1 VTQAPDFLPNPLL
14 PQTKSEVA
22 VPAIAGGQVI
32 GVFDVQHDVAG
43 YFTEADL
50 DVFRA
55 LAGQIAIAFQ
65 NAQFVTDL
73 QQRRASLAAQTQAL
87 AQLASN
93 PLIYSGDLKAALA
106 EITATAAR
114 VLGVARASVWLY
126 DEKRSSIRCED
137 LFESDKG
144 HSEGL
149 ELSAADYPAYFA
161 AMASERLIAA
171 TDAHTDA
178 ATREFSAGYLTPLGI
193 GAMLDAPI
201 LVAGQRVGVVCNEH
215 VGGPRSWQLEEQSF
229 AASLADL
236 VASAMVAQ
244 QRRQAEEAI
253 RESQQRLALLVA
265 QTPLAV
271 IEWDLDFRVRGW
283 NPAAEQIFGY
293 TAEEAM
299 GRHAADLMVPE
310 EVRPLVDQVWQALLK
325 QQGGTRSTNDNF
337 TKDGRIISCEW
348 FNAPLVDAN
357 GATRGVVSLVMD
369 VTERK
374 RAEVELRRLISAVEQ
389 TAEGIALADLTGKLL
404 FVNQAWAAMHG
415 YTTGDELKGQPL
427 SIFHTA
433 EQLQQEVIP
442 FNERV
447 LQTGF
452 QSGEMGHR
460 RQDGSTFPTMMTV
473 SVFKDEV
480 GTPLGLIA
488 TARDITEQ
496 RNKAEAERERYIQ
509 RLSVAAEIAA
519 RVQAILDPD
528 ELLQAVI
535 PLIKERFGLY
545 YVHVYTLE
553 GEALKL
559 RAGYGEPARIML
571 ERGHSIPLAAEQSLV
586 ARAARTQEVV
596 VVDDVT
602 QAPDFLPN
610 PLLPQTK
617 SEVAVPAIAG
627 GQVIGVFDVQHDV
640 AGYFTQEDLNVF
652 QTLAGQ
658 IAIAFQNA
666 SLYVA
671 TEASAARNR
680 ALLQTIPDLMF
691 VFDAEGVFLDFKAE
705 AGQELLV
712 PPEIFL
718 GKPVGTVLPP
728 QIAEPTLKHLKQVLA
743 TGELVTYEY
752 QVLVGETLRSY
763 EARLSRVG
771 SDQVLALVRDI
782 TDRKQAEAALAS
794 ERDFSNALIIGL
806 PVVFYLYD
814 QAGSLV
820 RWNRRYEEVLGY
832 APAELSQVK
841 VLDTIA
847 EEDRALIAARIG
859 EMFTT
864 GYAEAEAHLLTKDGR
879 QIPYFVTGTRLVV
892 GDQIYLLGAGIDL
905 TERKRAEAQRERFVT
920 QLRTAAEISAQ
931 VGAILDT
938 DELLNEVIPLLKE
951 RFNLYHVHFYVMD
964 EARQELVL
972 RAGYGQVGRIMRQQG
987 FKVTLDQEQ
996 SLVARAARTRQIVL
1010 ANDVTQDPDFMPNLL
1025 LPDTRAE
1032 VAVPAMIGDQ
1042 LLGVFDVQSDQADY
1056 FTESDLDVYRTL
1068 TGQIAN
1074 AFQSARL
1081 FEQQRQAEAAQREA
1095 AEKIRA
1101 MFDAMTEGIIV
1112 TNMIGTIEDLNE
1124 AMLRLYGYHR
1134 REELLGR
1141 SSMQLFARP
1150 FWSKAA
1156 ENVRQA
1162 LEAGAS
1168 QTTECRMVRH
1178 DGSEFE
1184 AETSA
1189 ALLRDMNGAPTG
1201 FVSIIRDITA
1211 RKWAEEERVRMTTQ
1225 LRTAADISAQATTL
1239 LDPQML
1245 LRQVVTLI
1253 KERFDL
1259 YHVHFYTL
1267 DETTHELLLA
1277 AGYGEV
1283 GKTMLAQGH
1292 RLQLEAKKSLV
1303 ARAAR
1308 TQTPLLV
1315 ADTTASPDF
1324 ILNPLLPE
1332 TRSEIAV
1339 PLVLSG
1345 KTLGVLD
1352 VQHNRPN
1359 HFTEADLDVFRTLA
1373 GQLAAALQNARYFE
1387 ELQHAAERLREM
1399 DRMKSEFLAN
1409 MSHELRTPL
1418 NSIIGYAEV
1427 MLMGI
1432 DGEMAPETLED
1443 IQAIYENGQHL
1454 LAMINDILDLA
1465 KIESG
1470 RMTLKMEPV
1479 EVEQLLDEVR
1489 SSGLGLLR
1497 KYHKENQVELSI
1509 EAEANLPLVSGDR
1522 IRLNQILNNL
1532 LSNAVKFTDHG
1543 SIQVRAYRQDDRVCI
1558 SVKDTGIGIASDQ
1571 MEKIFEKFQQ
1581 VDGSARRR
1589 AEGTGLG
1596 LAITRYLVE
1605 MHGGTVSVHSV
1616 EKKGSVFTV
1625 SLPALSSGEAP
1636 KS

>member
-1 VTQAPDFLPNPLL
+1 ARM
-14 PQTKSEVA
+14 SR
-22 VPAIAGGQVI
+22 AG
-32 GVFDVQHDVAG
+32 A
-43 YFTEADL
+43 
-50 DVFRA
+50 
-55 LAGQIAIAFQ
+55 
-65 NAQFVTDL
+65 N
-73 QQRRASLAAQTQAL
+73 QAL
-87 AQLASN
+87 T
-93 PLIYSGDLKAALA
+93 I
-106 EITATAAR
+106 
-114 VLGVARASVWLY
+114 V
-126 DEKRSSIRCED
+126 
-137 LFESDKG
+137 
-144 HSEGL
+144 
-149 ELSAADYPAYFA
+149 
-161 AMASERLIAA
+161 
-171 TDAHTDA
+171 
-178 ATREFSAGYLTPLGI
+178 
-193 GAMLDAPI
+193 
-201 LVAGQRVGVVCNEH
+201 
-215 VGGPRSWQLEEQSF
+215 
-229 AASLADL
+229 
-236 VASAMVAQ
+236 
-244 QRRQAEEAI
+244 
-253 RESQQRLALLVA
+253 
-265 QTPLAV
+265 
-271 IEWDLDFRVRGW
+271 
-283 NPAAEQIFGY
+283 
-293 TAEEAM
+293 
-299 GRHAADLMVPE
+299 
-310 EVRPLVDQVWQALLK
+310 
-325 QQGGTRSTNDNF
+325 
-337 TKDGRIISCEW
+337 
-348 FNAPLVDAN
+348 
-357 GATRGVVSLVMD
+357 
-369 VTERK
+369 
-374 RAEVELRRLISAVEQ
+374 
-389 TAEGIALADLTGKLL
+389 
-404 FVNQAWAAMHG
+404 
-415 YTTGDELKGQPL
+415 
-427 SIFHTA
+427 
-433 EQLQQEVIP
+433 
-442 FNERV
+442 
-447 LQTGF
+447 
-452 QSGEMGHR
+452 
-460 RQDGSTFPTMMTV
+460 
-473 SVFKDEV
+473 
-480 GTPLGLIA
+480 
-488 TARDITEQ
+488 RDITE
-496 RNKAEAERERYIQ
+496 RKWAE
-509 RLSVAAEIAA
+509 
-519 RVQAILDPD
+519 
-528 ELLQAVI
+528 
-535 PLIKERFGLY
+535 
-545 YVHVYTLE
+545 T
-553 GEALKL
+553 
-559 RAGYGEPARIML
+559 
-571 ERGHSIPLAAEQSLV
+571 
-586 ARAARTQEVV
+586 
-596 VVDDVT
+596 
-602 QAPDFLPN
+602 
-610 PLLPQTK
+610 
-617 SEVAVPAIAG
+617 
-627 GQVIGVFDVQHDV
+627 
-640 AGYFTQEDLNVF
+640 
-652 QTLAGQ
+652 
-658 IAIAFQNA
+658 
-666 SLYVA
+666 
-671 TEASAARNR
+671 
-680 ALLQTIPDLMF
+680 
-691 VFDAEGVFLDFKAE
+691 
-705 AGQELLV
+705 
-712 PPEIFL
+712 
-718 GKPVGTVLPP
+718 
-728 QIAEPTLKHLKQVLA
+728 
-743 TGELVTYEY
+743 
-752 QVLVGETLRSY
+752 
-763 EARLSRVG
+763 
-771 SDQVLALVRDI
+771 
-782 TDRKQAEAALAS
+782 
-794 ERDFSNALIIGL
+794 
-806 PVVFYLYD
+806 
-814 QAGSLV
+814 
-820 RWNRRYEEVLGY
+820 
-832 APAELSQVK
+832 
-841 VLDTIA
+841 
-847 EEDRALIAARIG
+847 
-859 EMFTT
+859 
-864 GYAEAEAHLLTKDGR
+864 
-879 QIPYFVTGTRLVV
+879 
-892 GDQIYLLGAGIDL
+892 
-905 TERKRAEAQRERFVT
+905 QRERFVT
-920 QLRTAAEISAQ
+920 QLKTAAEISAQ
-931 VGAILDT
+931 VSSILDT
-938 DELLNEVIPLLKE
+938 DELLKKVVPLLKE
-951 RFNLYHVHFYVMD
+951 RFNLYHVQFYLMD
-964 EARQELVL
+964 ADRHELTL
-972 RAGYGQVGRIMRQQG
+972 RAGYGQVGQIMQQQG
-987 FKVTLDQEQ
+987 FKIDLDQEQ
-996 SLVARAARTRQIVL
+996 SLVARAARSRQITL

-1032 VAVPAMIGDQ
+1032 VAVPAMIGEQ
-1042 LLGVFDVQSDQADY
+1042 LIGILDVQASETNY

-1068 TGQIAN
+1068 ASQIAN
-1074 AFQSARL
+1074 AFQGAQL
-1081 FEQQRQAEAAQREA
+1081 FGQQRQAERAQREA

-1101 MFDAMTEGIIV
+1101 MFDAMTEGITV

-1387 ELQHAAERLREM
+1387 ELQRAAERLREM

-1479 EVEQLLDEVR
+1479 EVEQILDEMR

-1558 SVKDTGIGIASDQ
+1558 SVKDTGIGIAGDQ

-1625 SLPALSSGEAP
+1625 SLPALSSSEAP